1 VSASTP
7 ARSPRETAE
16 LMLRTV
22 AEGTRDELA
31 DLYAPDVQIV
41 NVWAPGGPAVS
52 EGREHL
58 RARMNATAKLWDF
71 ESTADVSLHETAD
84 PEVVV
89 LEYRVNGRLA
99 ADDTRFS
106 LGFVSVLRI
115 VDGLIVHAR
124 DYSNPEE
131 TAALLPYFEAAGGTL
146 D

>member
-1 VSASTP
+1 MSASTP
-7 ARSPRETAE
+7 ARTARQTAE

-31 DLYAPDVQIV
+31 DLYAPDVRLV

-84 PEVVV
+84 PEVIV
-89 LEYRVNGRLA
+89 LEYRVNGRLT
-99 ADDTRFS
+99 ADGKPFS

-115 VDGLIVHAR
+115 VDGLIVQAR

-131 TAALLPYFEAAGGTL
+131 TGALLPYFEAAGAAL
-146 D
+146 E